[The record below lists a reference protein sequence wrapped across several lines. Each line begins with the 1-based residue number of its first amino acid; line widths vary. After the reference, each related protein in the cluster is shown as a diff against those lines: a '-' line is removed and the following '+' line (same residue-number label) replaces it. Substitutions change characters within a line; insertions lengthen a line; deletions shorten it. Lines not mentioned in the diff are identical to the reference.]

1 MHADYA
7 GSGARGETLLSWQH
21 FSLAFK
27 PRRDIHPA
35 ICDFSLQIRRGE
47 IFALAGESGCGKSVL
62 LRSVLRL
69 LPDHARTEGS
79 IFFEGRDL
87 NQLPER
93 ELRALRGSAVGYVF
107 QDPFNALN
115 PVKSAGAQIAAQA
128 ARVLGLSA
136 DAARRRAL
144 ELLDLLEFPR
154 ARERYSQLPHE
165 LSGGMRQRCAIAL
178 ALAGRPRL
186 LLADEITTALDVT
199 VQAGLLQLLRRLNRE
214 LNLTVLLVS
223 HDPSLPAQA
232 ADRIGIMYAGRL
244 LEIGTMQEVFTNP
257 LHPYTRALY
266 QALPERAQ
274 RGREL
279 FTLPGGVPAP
289 ACAGD
294 PFAPRCR
301 TALKIDFL
309 KRPPLF
315 AVSPSHAAASWALG
329 AALHGG
335 GLISGGAS
343 SLPPLQSQLQTQP
356 HLLPPNAA
364 EPPAAPAPQSAV
376 VPSAAPAPVL
386 LRAEH
391 LTVTYPLAR
400 GSFKAVNDVSL
411 ELRQGEIIGLCGES
425 GSGKSSLA
433 RVLALLQR
441 PDGGRMFFQ
450 GEALPARYGLWERGQ
465 LRRCRRQVQLIFQ
478 GGAVNLKLSLFQII
492 AEPLIAHRLCRRGEL
507 KARVLSCM
515 EQALL
520 DRALLEE
527 KAENLSGGQL
537 QRAAIARALALQ
549 PEILIADEPTAALD
563 LLTQA
568 QIINLLQRLNR
579 EQGLTLLI
587 ISHDLH
593 LLRFLTQRTAV
604 MQQGRIVE
612 QGETDELFSHASHP
626 CTRALTA
633 ALPSADPT
641 AACRRAAHSR
651 S

>member
-21 FSLAFK
+21 FSLAFR

-144 ELLDLLEFPR
+144 ELLELLEFPR
-154 ARERYSQLPHE
+154 ARERYYQLPHE

-244 LEIGTMQEVFTNP
+244 LEIGTMQEVFDHP

-279 FTLPGGVPAP
+279 FTLPGGVPDP
-289 ACAGD
+289 VCAGD

-343 SLPPLQSQLQTQP
+343 SIPPLQSQSQSQSQS
-356 HLLPPNAA
+356 H
-364 EPPAAPAPQSAV
+364 PQSQSAAV
-376 VPSAAPAPVL
+376 SPIAPAPVL

-391 LTVTYPLAR
+391 LMVTYPLAR
-400 GSFKAVNDVSL
+400 GSFKAVDDVSL
-411 ELRQGEIIGLCGES
+411 ELRQGEIMGLCGES

-492 AEPLIAHRLCRRGEL
+492 AEPLIAHRLCRRSEL
-507 KARVLSCM
+507 KALVLSCM

-612 QGETDELFSHASHP
+612 QGATDELFRHARHP

-633 ALPSADPT
+633 ALPSADPK